1 MACTI
6 QSMTLAGV
14 QGVPVAV
21 EVDLLR
27 RLPAISIVGL
37 AGGAI
42 RESADRVRSAIG
54 AIGAEIPRKRVLI
67 NLAPA
72 DVRKQGTN
80 FDLPI
85 AIGIL
90 AASDQVSLKRTEH
103 TVFVGELSLNG
114 DLRRIRGALPVA
126 IAARSAGASRI
137 VLPAASAAEAA
148 MLEGI
153 EVLAAD
159 SLAEVASWLSGHST
173 LRAATENPAAPP
185 RNGPDLSEVRGQH
198 RARRAMEVAAAG
210 GHNMLM
216 IGPPGCGK
224 TMLAS
229 RMPSI
234 LPGLSFEEAID
245 LTRVH
250 SVAGMVPEGGGLIA
264 HRPFRA
270 PHHSISVAGMIGNA
284 QLLPGEVSLAHHGV
298 LFLDEVAEFRRD
310 VLEVLRAPLESRTV
324 TISRALGTVEFPASV
339 SLIAAANPCPC
350 GHAGQAHKICT
361 CGPHRVEQYQNR
373 LSGPLLDRIDIQV
386 WIEPVPSDA
395 LLSEHTGEPSE
406 RVRARV
412 SAARERQRGRF
423 SHTAVRCNAELTG
436 DQIRAA
442 AQPTTDALADLQS
455 AMDTYGLSGRAWA
468 RILKVARTIADLE
481 GTPSVHPPHIH
492 EAVGYRIV
500 LEPECSL

>member
-6 QSMTLAGV
+6 HSMTLAGV
-14 QGVPVAV
+14 QGISVAV

-27 RLPAISIVGL
+27 RLPSICIVGL

-42 RESADRVRSAIG
+42 RESADRVRSAIV
-54 AIGAEIPRKRVLI
+54 ATGAEIPKLRVLI

-72 DVRKQGTN
+72 DVRKSGTS

-90 AASDQVSLKRTEH
+90 AASEQVPLDKTEH
-103 TVFVGELSLNG
+103 TVFVGELSLTG
-114 DLRRIRGALPVA
+114 SLRRVRGALPVA
-126 IAARSAGASRI
+126 IAAREAGARRI
-137 VLPAASAAEAA
+137 VLPSPCAAEAA
-148 MLEGI
+148 MVEGI
-153 EVLAAD
+153 EVLCAD
-159 SLAEVASWLSGHST
+159 ELGDVVRWLRGEAP
-173 LRAATENPAAPP
+173 LYRAQIVPP
-185 RNGPDLSEVRGQH
+185 GPLPPGPDLAEVRGQH

-234 LPGLSFEEAID
+234 LPDMSFEESID

-250 SVAGMVPEGGGLIA
+250 SVAGLVPPGAGLIA
-264 HRPFRA
+264 QRPFRA

-310 VLEVLRAPLESRTV
+310 VLEVLRAPLESRVV
-324 TISRALGTVEFPASV
+324 TISRAMGTVEFPASV
-339 SLIAAANPCPC
+339 SLVAAANPCPC
-350 GHAGQAHKICT
+350 GHAGQANKVCT
-361 CGPHRVEQYQNR
+361 CGPHKVEQYQNK
-373 LSGPLLDRIDIQV
+373 LSGPLLDRIDLQV
-386 WIEPVPSDA
+386 WIDPVPSEA
-395 LLSEHTGEPSE
+395 LLRSKPGERSSA
-406 RVRARV
+406 VRARV
-412 SAARERQRGRF
+412 LAARARQRDRF
-423 SHTAVRCNAELTG
+423 NADGPSCNAELTG
-436 DQIRAA
+436 DLIRAA
-442 AQPTTDALADLQS
+442 AQPTDAALAQLQA
-455 AMDTYGLSGRAWA
+455 AMDAHALSGRAWA

-481 GTPSVHPPHIH
+481 GCAVVDCPHIL
-492 EAVGYRIV
+492 EAVGYRV
-500 LEPECSL
+500 QLEPS